1 MNKYEIRRNAES
13 VWRLLVENKQWSF
26 DELRKETGMS
36 EKDLCLAIGWLAHED
51 KIQFASRPVGNSVME
66 YYCLEINL
74 YIG

>member
-1 MNKYEIRRNAES
+1 MNKNAIRRNAEI
-13 VWRLLVENKQWSF
+13 VWRLLVGNRQWSL

-36 EKDLCLAIGWLAHED
+36 EKDLCFAIGWLAHED
-51 KIQFASRPVGNSVME
+51 KIQFVSRPVGSTVME